1 MVENLTIIIVKSIAR
16 RRDPM
21 EPSIYTYLQYTHLQK
36 SDPTG
41 MDFRVELG
49 VADPKA
55 IEDEML
61 ERGV

>member
-1 MVENLTIIIVKSIAR
+1 
-16 RRDPM
+16 M